1 MPRNKHLRRSK
12 FRRRRLLGGPGP
24 TLWPE
29 ARSVT
34 AQTSGFLA
42 PLAEC
47 PGRGQPQA
55 SGRRPETSFSFSFSS
70 VVLYFSLSISL
81 SLSLVFSF
89 SLHLFLV
96 FSLPPFG
103 FPLSLVLSLFP
114 SLSLPPLFECLS
126 AVLSVGSLSQPAGP
140 RSEERLRWGIKS
152 AHPDGRRVKMGH

>member
-29 ARSVT
+29 ARSMT
-34 AQTSGFLA
+34 AQPSGFLA

-47 PGRGQPQA
+47 PGLGQPQA
-55 SGRRPETSFSFSFSS
+55 SGRRPGTSFSFSFSS
-70 VVLYFSLSISL
+70 VALSLSL
-81 SLSLVFSF
+81 ALSLVFSF

-103 FPLSLVLSLFP
+103 FPFSLVLSLFP

-140 RSEERLRWGIKS
+140 QSEERLRWGTKS
-152 AHPDGRRVKMGH
+152 VHPDGRCIKMGR

>member
-29 ARSVT
+29 ARSLT
-34 AQTSGFLA
+34 AQPSGFLA

-47 PGRGQPQA
+47 PGLGQPQA
-55 SGRRPETSFSFSFSS
+55 SGRRPGTSFSFSFSS
-70 VVLYFSLSISL
+70 VVLSL

-103 FPLSLVLSLFP
+103 FPLSLVLSLSLFFRLCLSRLSLNVSLLS
-114 SLSLPPLFECLS
+114 SLSALC
-126 AVLSVGSLSQPAGP
+126 LSQPG
-140 RSEERLRWGIKS
+140 RSQG
-152 AHPDGRRVKMGH
+152 G